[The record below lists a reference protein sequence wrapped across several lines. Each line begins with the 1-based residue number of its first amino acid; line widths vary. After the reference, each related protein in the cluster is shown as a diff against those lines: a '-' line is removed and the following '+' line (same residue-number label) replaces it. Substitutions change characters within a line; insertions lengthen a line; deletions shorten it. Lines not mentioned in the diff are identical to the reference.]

1 MKRITISIVAL
12 SLFSL
17 IMCGCG
23 TDSTDSKVTVY
34 SNDGKTLSQYT
45 SDGEVHL
52 SSGIYYFYTKENHK
66 EVDVSGTVTVE
77 YQ

>member
-1 MKRITISIVAL
+1 MKRITISILTL

-23 TDSTDSKVTVY
+23 ADYTDSKVTVY
-34 SNDGKTLSQYT
+34 SSDGKILNQYT

-52 SSGIYYFYTKENHK
+52 SSGIYYFCTKDNHK